1 MPLFIS
7 KSKNPFF
14 HLAVEDWLLR
24 HYDQEL
30 PVWFLYQ
37 NDPCV
42 VVGRF
47 QNPWL
52 ECDMGWLFENKK
64 PLVRRPSGGGTVWHD
79 SGNVNFCCI
88 RPLKGFHKDQAL
100 IEVQTRLKAFNVNVE
115 INARHDLVVRQDD
128 GSTKKVS
135 GSAYKQT
142 KDRSLHHG
150 TLLISGELENLD
162 RSLKSSVTLLS
173 TKSIHSVRSKVMNL
187 SELNPKLNPAS
198 WIHSWGETQEVFED
212 DPRFDQTPWKEW
224 QWVMGETPLFDW
236 EFEVDGHRIKLS
248 SHKGMIRAFD
258 CESLGIN
265 TTDLDL
271 PLRCDTFEK
280 IIKENSRNWK
290 CEVWQ
295 KMVGF

>member
-1 MPLFIS
+1 MPVFYS
-7 KSKNPFF
+7 RSRNPFF
-14 HLAVEDWLLR
+14 HLAVEEWLLR
-24 HYDQEL
+24 HYDGDL

-52 ECDMGWLFENKK
+52 ECDMGWLHEQKL

-79 SGNVNFCCI
+79 GGNVNFCCV
-88 RPLKGFHKDQAL
+88 RPLKGFQKDQAL
-100 IEVQTRLKAFNVNVE
+100 QEVQTRLKSFNVNVE
-115 INARHDLVVRQDD
+115 INARHDLVVPQAD
-128 GSTKKVS
+128 GSTRKVS

-150 TLLISGELENLD
+150 TLLISGDLDKLD

-187 SELNPKLNPAS
+187 NQVNPNLNPER
-198 WIHSWGETQEVFED
+198 WIESWGEAQEVFED
-212 DPRFDQTPWKEW
+212 DLRFDQRPWKDW
-224 QWVMGETPLFDW
+224 PWVMGETPLFDW
-236 EFEVDGHRIKLS
+236 ELEVDGHQIKLT
-248 SHKGMIRAFD
+248 SHKGMIRDFEWKALNII
-258 CESLGIN
+258 SH
-265 TTDLDL
+265 DLDR

-280 IIKENSRNWK
+280 FLLDNKLEWKEEFWRKLLGS
-290 CEVWQ
+290 
-295 KMVGF
+295 